1 LSSPSVAVTR
11 AFTRDQRGALG
22 LVAGGLVGLG
32 LQEGT
37 AGALWPDVIDAF
49 DVSNG
54 QFGVASGIGL
64 TVAFPLLMFGG
75 LITTWIDK
83 RLLAAIAAGFMGL
96 AAIGFTSGEGLLLL
110 SAIFVLRGIGSCLID
125 LTVNAMAMEVE
136 AESGRHLMS
145 PLHSGFSGG
154 AMLGAAVAWVVFAL
168 GGGHRI
174 VLLLLALMLA
184 LYIAIAVRER
194 IVRPDPRPRAH
205 GAARPEFAFHL
216 LRRTDVRVL
225 AVICSI
231 SFCGELLIA
240 QWIGIYL
247 RDEQGNSASIG
258 VRAVIAL
265 GGAMFI
271 GRLVNVPVTNRLGPQ
286 RSLFVQ
292 GAVMAVGGVLIVA
305 SNSAS
310 LTILGCGVA
319 GLGLAGMAP
328 TALSL
333 AGVAVPSDP
342 GGASGACLMGGY
354 LGVALL
360 PFVAGGVATIASVRV
375 VLTVITLFGIAVV
388 ITSLSLNRMMN
399 QDETDAA
406 TPAPS

>member
-1 LSSPSVAVTR
+1 MSSSFAVGKR
-11 AFTRDQRGALG
+11 AFTRIQRGILG

-49 DVSNG
+49 DVSKG

-83 RLLAAIAAGFMGL
+83 RLLVAIAAGFMGL
-96 AAIGFTSGEGLLLL
+96 AALGFTSGQGLLLL
-110 SAIFVLRGIGSCLID
+110 SAVFVLRGIGSCLID

-136 AESGRHLMS
+136 SDTGRHLMS

-154 AMLGAAVAWVVFAL
+154 AMLGAAIAWVIFAM
-168 GGGHRI
+168 GGGHRV
-174 VLLLLALMLA
+174 VLVILAAVLA
-184 LYIAIAVRER
+184 LYVMIAVRER
-194 IVRPDPRPRAH
+194 IVQPDPRPRVH
-205 GAARPEFAFHL
+205 GAERPGFAFHL
-216 LRRTDVRVL
+216 FRRTDVRVL
-225 AVICSI
+225 ALICSI

-271 GRLVNVPVTNRLGPQ
+271 GRIVNVPVTNKLGPQ
-286 RSLFVQ
+286 LSLFVQ
-292 GAVMAVGGVLIVA
+292 GAVMAVGGVLIEA
-305 SNSAS
+305 SDSAA

-333 AGVAVPSDP
+333 AGIAVPTDP

-354 LGVALL
+354 LGVALM

-375 VLTVITLFGIAVV
+375 VLTVITFFGIAVV

-399 QDETDAA
+399 QDTTDPSVPA
-406 TPAPS
+406 TS